1 MNVVSKQDQFYASSG
16 AITNL
21 KQEIGPFISLIVST
35 VLSRPNDNQRE
46 LVLSLVSPKLLRIP
60 IPQNSI
66 KLR

>member
-16 AITNL
+16 AITDL

-35 VLSRPNDNQRE
+35 VLSNDNQIE
-46 LVLSLVSPKLLRIP
+46 LVLSLVFPKLLGIP

>member
-35 VLSRPNDNQRE
+35 VLSNDWFSQNFWE
-46 LVLSLVSPKLLRIP
+46 FLSLKTVLNLDIPGLR
-60 IPQNSI
+60 
-66 KLR
+66 